1 MVGEVRV
8 TRSMYC
14 VTMRAVQHHHRVSV
28 GLQAHRFT
36 SRGMMHHLTV
46 PIHPSSGLPLSR
58 AVDNGCTR
66 SDEENASSALPC
78 YGLSLSRLCSN
89 TTQSA
94 APTRVPTAAVAAS
107 MTRAFSVNDVSL
119 AAAGASAAASLVHH
133 RRAQMYRSHSYI
145 GPDTLPMDFDLGA
158 CGSSGAFG
166 ARGRSVSL
174 NETQLRRQW
183 LNDDCAL
190 LAPQLPPSV
199 SELELLEL
207 PEDAMP
213 LPSSRPQ
220 ACLFVPDAPICAP
233 PPPHQQQQQPVAAA
247 DAGLTQFAGVSP
259 GATDTVPAQPAVT
272 GTAPTVKRKIITSPS
287 PLLQGRQGRQR
298 QAAAR
303 GGAAGGAQ
311 VVAQSPKRVKV
322 GANGAA
328 VPAPWQQQEEE
339 PSSAGVLAGWQPA
352 ARGAGAG
359 MKAVRSVPANMN
371 AFLEG
376 YDVTVRAP
384 ASGSGAVAGAGQ
396 DGVSP
401 NSSAAS
407 ASTPLGGQQPFV
419 RAFAEPGRPAAAGQ
433 AGVFAAPGAKAGS
446 KGRVAMVPPPPMA
459 VPGMVGPDG
468 ETGIGLR

>member
-1 MVGEVRV
+1 
-8 TRSMYC
+8 
-14 VTMRAVQHHHRVSV
+14 
-28 GLQAHRFT
+28 
-36 SRGMMHHLTV
+36 
-46 PIHPSSGLPLSR
+46 
-58 AVDNGCTR
+58 
-66 SDEENASSALPC
+66 
-78 YGLSLSRLCSN
+78 
-89 TTQSA
+89 
-94 APTRVPTAAVAAS
+94 
-107 MTRAFSVNDVSL
+107 MTRAYSVNDVSL
-119 AAAGASAAASLVHH
+119 AAAGASATASLVHH

-158 CGSSGAFG
+158 CGSGGAFG

-220 ACLFVPDAPICAP
+220 ACLFVPDAPVCAQLLP
-233 PPPHQQQQQPVAAA
+233 PPQQQPAAAA
-247 DAGLTQFAGVSP
+247 DAGLTQFARVSA
-259 GATDTVPAQPAVT
+259 GAADTVPAQPAVT

-311 VVAQSPKRVKV
+311 VVAQSPKRAKV

-328 VPAPWQQQEEE
+328 VPAPWQQQEGAQEE

-352 ARGAGAG
+352 ARGAAGAG

-384 ASGSGAVAGAGQ
+384 APGSGAGAGAGQ

-419 RAFAEPGRPAAAGQ
+419 RAFAEPGRPGAAGQ
-433 AGVFAAPGAKAGS
+433 AGVFVAPGAKAGG

-468 ETGIGLR
+468 EAGMLGCGRGSEMGVERGPYVMSVVPGW